1 MLFIRTRF
9 LSLLTRLVP
18 GGLALDALGVQRLAW
33 FGAGL
38 SAGVAAWLAGEVA
51 LGPLVSGHPTAP
63 PRPSPAPVRIQVDGA
78 VERPG
83 VYELPQGARV
93 EDALRAAG
101 GVAERADTSDLNLV
115 ARLADGQRIV
125 VPGRT
130 PPDVSGTPAPRD
142 RPRLPTRTPTV
153 RPVTDPTAGPRA
165 ADGARLARAADAAI
179 RTGAADA
186 TARPSSP
193 SASTARGRAPPAAAV
208 LGNAGRAML
217 RTAQAPV
224 LDPPGRAVL
233 RSTQA
238 AGLRGNAGTA
248 VSRSTQAAAV
258 LGAAARVTLR
268 RTRAA
273 VRSSAGRA
281 VSRRA
286 QTAAVRGPAGGA
298 VSRRTRAAAVLGS
311 AS

>member
-1 MLFIRTRF
+1 MWTLGDSDIAMLFIRTRF

-101 GVAERADTSDLNLV
+101 GVAERGDTSDLNLV

-153 RPVTDPTAGPRA
+153 QPVTDPTAGPRA

-208 LGNAGRAML
+208 LGIAGRA
-217 RTAQAPV
+217 V
-224 LDPPGRAVL
+224 SW
-233 RSTQA
+233 STQA
-238 AGLRGNAGTA
+238 PA
-248 VSRSTQAAAV
+248 VV
-258 LGAAARVTLR
+258 DAAARVTLR
-268 RTRAA
+268 RAQA
-273 VRSSAGRA
+273 PVVDAAGRA

-286 QTAAVRGPAGGA
+286 QTAAVRGPAGRA
-298 VSRRTRAAAVLGS
+298 VSTRTQAAAVLGS